1 MILKHATIDKV
12 YIFSDDIDW
21 CRENIKPQL
30 PHVHVGHEYAGV
42 DYGAYM
48 WLMSICK
55 HFVIPN
61 STFAWW
67 SAWLANYPDK
77 KIVAPRIWADKSEPD
92 AGEIVPTSW
101 MRI

>member
-1 MILKHATIDKV
+1 MEMIERHYFRGRVIQD
-12 YIFSDDIDW
+12 FSF
-21 CRENIKPQL
+21 KF
-30 PHVHVGHEYAGV
+30 G
-42 DYGAYM
+42 
-48 WLMSICK
+48 
-55 HFVIPN
+55 FVIPN